1 MQKYDMFGRES
12 EQGIYYRV
20 SDVDAVL
27 KRQASAAIAGMNA
40 ATAISSGQLEQAH
53 RLRAESSPE
62 ALESER
68 QANAIL
74 TERVAELEQAC
85 KENARY
91 SAEMREEFEQRG
103 EEIQKLQKALRFWL
117 PHVPPEDSERGNRI
131 ANDTYLLAGY
141 QGEIEADAEE
151 RGWIRLTELMGR

>member
-1 MQKYDMFGRES
+1 MKRYKFDAFHEGFGDTREQKDFYLA
-12 EQGIYYRV
+12 

-40 ATAISSGQLEQAH
+40 ATAISAGQVQQAH

-74 TERVAELEQAC
+74 TARSAELESELDTMNLAVGYFHEENDRFITRIAELEQQV
-85 KENARY
+85 KTLETSNR
-91 SAEMREEFEQRG
+91 RLR
-103 EEIQKLQKALRFWL
+103 QKLDRRTN
-117 PHVPPEDSERGNRI
+117 H
-131 ANDTYLLAGY
+131 
-141 QGEIEADAEE
+141 
-151 RGWIRLTELMGR
+151 